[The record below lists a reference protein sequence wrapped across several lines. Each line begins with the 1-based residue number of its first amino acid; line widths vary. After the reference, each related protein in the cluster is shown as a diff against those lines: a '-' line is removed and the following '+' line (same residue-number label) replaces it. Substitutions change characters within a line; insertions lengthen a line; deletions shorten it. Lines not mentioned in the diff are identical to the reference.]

1 MIVSEYHRPVLLR
14 KVLDLLKIEKGR
26 IYLDATV
33 GGGGYTRE
41 ILKKGGF
48 VLALDADINAVEFLR
63 KDADLAGF
71 LARGELI
78 LENENFIRVEEIA
91 DKHGIQKFQGAVFDL
106 GLSSYQL
113 DKSGRGFSFRK
124 NEPLDMRFDTGGRVK
139 ASDILNT
146 YSEKELYEIFTKYAE
161 ELHSRSVAVAV
172 LRARSLKGNITT
184 TGQLNE
190 IIRSAVPVTNKKQP
204 DKSLRMIYQALRIA
218 VNRELENLLEGL
230 ENSIHRLGT
239 KGRIAVL
246 SYHSLEDRI
255 VKRLFDDYRKK
266 AVLRI
271 ITGRPERPEW
281 NEIKEN
287 RRAKSAKLRVGEMIT
302 NGL

>member
-106 GLSSYQL
+106 GLYL
-113 DKSGRGFSFRK
+113 DG
-124 NEPLDMRFDTGGRVK
+124 NLDPDDLDRPPRLRREQKDCSERF
-139 ASDILNT
+139 
-146 YSEKELYEIFTKYAE
+146 
-161 ELHSRSVAVAV
+161 
-172 LRARSLKGNITT
+172 
-184 TGQLNE
+184 
-190 IIRSAVPVTNKKQP
+190 
-204 DKSLRMIYQALRIA
+204 
-218 VNRELENLLEGL
+218 GL
-230 ENSIHRLGT
+230 
-239 KGRIAVL
+239 
-246 SYHSLEDRI
+246 
-255 VKRLFDDYRKK
+255 
-266 AVLRI
+266 
-271 ITGRPERPEW
+271 
-281 NEIKEN
+281 
-287 RRAKSAKLRVGEMIT
+287 
-302 NGL
+302 